1 MAISLHPELA
11 HHLSIQKLRLPQKSA
26 IYDFRLAVDFCSML
40 YARDHVF
47 NADAEYTLHLRL
59 DSSPQFNRN
68 YMVGEV
74 DRVCLSAVSPE
85 DIDSVSF
92 GVALMWCWC

>member
-1 MAISLHPELA
+1 MTIALHPDLA
-11 HHLSIQKLRLPQKSA
+11 QHISSQTLRLPQKSA
-26 IYDFRLAVDFCSML
+26 LYDFRLSIDFCSVL

-47 NADAEYTLHLRL
+47 NAEAEYTLHLRL

-74 DRVCLSAVSPE
+74 DRICLSAVSAE
-85 DIDSVSF
+85 HLDSVLLIQSNCK
-92 GVALMWCWC
+92 V